1 MLINWKSAHP
11 GKTERSDEYLLRHY
25 RQIFGRRLVTDRLDL
40 DELIIAPVTRRQLE
54 AYLSS
59 PVQALLLVGVAGLG
73 LGTIARA
80 LADRVA
86 GNDVVYLTPTNH
98 NKQKTTII
106 NADDIAGLPTIL
118 RDKRNHRLAVV
129 IDDADQ
135 TAPGVF
141 ERMLKLIEEPVSG
154 VYFIFTTHRISA
166 LPATILSRTGTIRVK
181 APASEACRSLLGGV
195 DAQLANQISWLA
207 GNRPALTRRLVES
220 GDQSQLDL
228 ISMTRAKQ
236 FMQAQRP
243 RRVEQIDTITDRE
256 SGLALCAAIARIL
269 TVMLVGGGPVE
280 AATIAR
286 RLDLLSETADR
297 LSANGNVR
305 LQLLNLAVNF

>member
-1 MLINWKSAHP
+1 M
-11 GKTERSDEYLLRHY
+11 
-25 RQIFGRRLVTDRLDL
+25 TDRLDL
-40 DELIIAPVTRRQLE
+40 DELIISPATRRQLE

-59 PVQALLLVGVAGLG
+59 PVHALLLVGVAGLG

-80 LADRVA
+80 LANRVA
-86 GNDVVYLTPTNH
+86 GNDVVCLTPTNH

-118 RDKRNHRLAVV
+118 RDKRDHRLAVV

-181 APASEACRSLLGGV
+181 APAAEACRRLLDGV

-243 RRVEQIDTITDRE
+243 RRVEQIDTIIDRE

>member
-1 MLINWKSAHP
+1 M
-11 GKTERSDEYLLRHY
+11 
-25 RQIFGRRLVTDRLDL
+25 TDRLDL
-40 DELIIAPVTRRQLE
+40 DELIISPVTRRQLE

-59 PVQALLLVGVAGLG
+59 PVHALLLVGVAGLG
-73 LGTIARA
+73 LGAIARA

-118 RDKRNHRLAVV
+118 RDKRDHRLAVV
-129 IDDADQ
+129 IDDADR

-154 VYFIFTTHRISA
+154 VHFIFTTHRISA

-181 APASEACRSLLGGV
+181 APAAEACRRLLDGV

-207 GNRPALTRRLVES
+207 GNRPALTRRLMES
-220 GDQSQLDL
+220 GDQSQLD
-228 ISMTRAKQ
+228 IASMTRAKQ

-243 RRVEQIDTITDRE
+243 RRIEQIDAIADRE
-256 SGLALCAAIARIL
+256 SGLALCTAIARIL
-269 TVMLVGGGPVE
+269 TLMLAGGGSVE

>member
-1 MLINWKSAHP
+1 M
-11 GKTERSDEYLLRHY
+11 
-25 RQIFGRRLVTDRLDL
+25 TDRLDL
-40 DELIIAPVTRRQLE
+40 DELIISPVTRRQLE

-59 PVQALLLVGVAGLG
+59 PVHALLLVGVAGLG
-73 LGTIARA
+73 LGAIARA
-80 LADRVA
+80 LADRVV

-118 RDKRNHRLAVV
+118 RDKRDHRLAVV

-154 VYFIFTTHRISA
+154 AYFIFTTHRISA

-181 APASEACRSLLGGV
+181 APAAEACRRLLDGV

-207 GNRPALTRRLVES
+207 GNRPALTRRLMEF
-220 GDQSQLDL
+220 GDQSQLD
-228 ISMTRAKQ
+228 IASMTRAKQ

-243 RRVEQIDTITDRE
+243 HRIEQIDAIADRE

-269 TVMLVGGGPVE
+269 TLMLAGGGSVE

>member
-1 MLINWKSAHP
+1 M
-11 GKTERSDEYLLRHY
+11 
-25 RQIFGRRLVTDRLDL
+25 TDRLDL
-40 DELIIAPVTRRQLE
+40 DELIISQVTRRQLE
-54 AYLSS
+54 AYLSN
-59 PVQALLLVGVAGLG
+59 PVHALLLVGVAGLG

-80 LADRVA
+80 LADQVA

-118 RDKRNHRLAVV
+118 RDKRDHRLAVV

-154 VYFIFTTHRISA
+154 VYFIFTTHRIAA

-181 APASEACRSLLGGV
+181 APAAEVCRRLLDGV

-243 RRVEQIDTITDRE
+243 RRIEQIDAIADRE
-256 SGLALCAAIARIL
+256 SGLALCVAIARIL
-269 TVMLVGGGPVE
+269 TLMLAGGGSVE

>member
-1 MLINWKSAHP
+1 M
-11 GKTERSDEYLLRHY
+11 
-25 RQIFGRRLVTDRLDL
+25 TDRLDL
-40 DELIIAPVTRRQLE
+40 DELIISPVTRRQLE

-59 PVQALLLVGVAGLG
+59 PVHALLLVGVAGLG
-73 LGTIARA
+73 LGAIARA

-118 RDKRNHRLAVV
+118 RDKRDHRLAVV

-181 APASEACRSLLGGV
+181 APAAEACRRLLDGV

-207 GNRPALTRRLVES
+207 GNRPALTRRLMEF
-220 GDQSQLDL
+220 GDQSQLD
-228 ISMTRAKQ
+228 IASMTRAKQ

-243 RRVEQIDTITDRE
+243 RRIEQIDAIADRE

-269 TVMLVGGGPVE
+269 TLMLAGGGSVE

-286 RLDLLSETADR
+286 RLNLLSETADR

>member
-1 MLINWKSAHP
+1 M
-11 GKTERSDEYLLRHY
+11 
-25 RQIFGRRLVTDRLDL
+25 TDRLDL
-40 DELIIAPVTRRQLE
+40 DELIISPVTRRQLE

-59 PVQALLLVGVAGLG
+59 PVHALLLVGVAGLG
-73 LGTIARA
+73 LGAIARA

-118 RDKRNHRLAVV
+118 RDKRDHRLAVV

-135 TAPGVF
+135 TVPGVF

-166 LPATILSRTGTIRVK
+166 LPATILSRTGIIRVK
-181 APASEACRSLLGGV
+181 APAAEACRRLLDGV

-220 GDQSQLDL
+220 GDQSQLD
-228 ISMTRAKQ
+228 IASMTRAKQ

-243 RRVEQIDTITDRE
+243 RRIEQIDVIADRE

>member
-1 MLINWKSAHP
+1 M
-11 GKTERSDEYLLRHY
+11 
-25 RQIFGRRLVTDRLDL
+25 TDRPDL
-40 DELIIAPVTRRQLE
+40 DGLIISPVTRRQLE

-59 PVQALLLVGVAGLG
+59 PVHALLLVGVAGLG

-106 NADDIAGLPTIL
+106 NADDIAGLPAIL
-118 RDKRNHRLAVV
+118 RDKRDHRLAVV

-166 LPATILSRTGTIRVK
+166 LPATILSRTGIIRVK
-181 APASEACRSLLGGV
+181 APAPEACRRLLDGV

-243 RRVEQIDTITDRE
+243 RRIEQIDTITDRE

-269 TVMLVGGGPVE
+269 TVMLVGGGSVE

-286 RLDLLSETADR
+286 RLDLLSETTDR

>member
-1 MLINWKSAHP
+1 MANRPS
-11 GKTERSDEYLLRHY
+11 
-25 RQIFGRRLVTDRLDL
+25 L
-40 DELIIAPVTRRQLE
+40 DELVITPATRRQLE

-59 PVQALLLVGVAGLG
+59 PVHALLLVGVAGLG

-86 GNDVVYLTPTNH
+86 GNNVVYLMPTNH

-118 RDKRNHRLAVV
+118 RDKRDHRLAVV

-154 VYFIFTTHRISA
+154 VYFIFTTHRIAA

-181 APASEACRSLLGGV
+181 APAAEACRSLLDGV
-195 DAQLANQISWLA
+195 DAPLANQISWLA

-220 GDQSQLDL
+220 GDQSQLD
-228 ISMTRAKQ
+228 IVSMTRAKQ

-243 RRVEQIDTITDRE
+243 HRIEQIDAIADRE
-256 SGLALCAAIARIL
+256 SGLALCVATARIL

>member
-1 MLINWKSAHP
+1 MA
-11 GKTERSDEYLLRHY
+11 
-25 RQIFGRRLVTDRLDL
+25 DRLDL

-54 AYLSS
+54 AYLGS
-59 PVQALLLVGVAGLG
+59 PVHALLLVGVAGLG

-106 NADDIAGLPTIL
+106 NADDIAGLPAIL
-118 RDKRNHRLAVV
+118 RDKRDHRLAVV

-181 APASEACRSLLGGV
+181 APTSEACRSLLGGV

-207 GNRPALTRRLVES
+207 GNRPALTRQLVES

-243 RRVEQIDTITDRE
+243 RRVEQIDTIIDRE

-269 TVMLVGGGPVE
+269 TLMLAGGGSVE

-286 RLDLLSETADR
+286 RLDLLSETTDR

>member
-1 MLINWKSAHP
+1 M
-11 GKTERSDEYLLRHY
+11 
-25 RQIFGRRLVTDRLDL
+25 TDRLDL
-40 DELIIAPVTRRQLE
+40 DELIISPVTRRQLE

-59 PVQALLLVGVAGLG
+59 PVHALLLVGVAGLG

-86 GNDVVYLTPTNH
+86 GNNVVYLMPTNH

-106 NADDIAGLPTIL
+106 NVDDIAGLPTIL
-118 RDKRNHRLAVV
+118 RDKRDHRLAVV

-154 VYFIFTTHRISA
+154 VYFIFTTHRIAA
-166 LPATILSRTGTIRVK
+166 LPATILSRTGIIRVK
-181 APASEACRSLLGGV
+181 APAAEACRSLLSGV
-195 DAQLANQISWLA
+195 DAQLANQITWLA

-243 RRVEQIDTITDRE
+243 HRIEQIDTIIDRE
-256 SGLALCAAIARIL
+256 SGLALCAAVARIL
-269 TVMLVGGGPVE
+269 TVMLAGGGSIE
-280 AATIAR
+280 ATTIAR

>member
-1 MLINWKSAHP
+1 M
-11 GKTERSDEYLLRHY
+11 
-25 RQIFGRRLVTDRLDL
+25 TDRLDL
-40 DELIIAPVTRRQLE
+40 DELIISPVTRRQLQ

-59 PVQALLLVGVAGLG
+59 PVHALLLVGVAGLG

-106 NADDIAGLPTIL
+106 NADDIAGLPAIL
-118 RDKRNHRLAVV
+118 RDKRDHRLAVV

-135 TAPGVF
+135 TVPGVF

-243 RRVEQIDTITDRE
+243 RRIEQIDTITDRE

-269 TVMLVGGGPVE
+269 TVMLAGGGSAE

>member
-1 MLINWKSAHP
+1 M
-11 GKTERSDEYLLRHY
+11 
-25 RQIFGRRLVTDRLDL
+25 TDRLDL
-40 DELIIAPVTRRQLE
+40 DELIIAPVARRQLE

-59 PVQALLLVGVAGLG
+59 PVHALLLVGVAGLG

-86 GNDVVYLTPTNH
+86 GNDVIYLTPTNH

-106 NADDIAGLPTIL
+106 NADDIAGLPAIL
-118 RDKRNHRLAVV
+118 RDKRDHCLAVV
-129 IDDADQ
+129 IDDVDQ

-195 DAQLANQISWLA
+195 NAQLANQISWLA

-220 GDQSQLDL
+220 GDQSQLD
-228 ISMTRAKQ
+228 IASMTRAKQ

-243 RRVEQIDTITDRE
+243 HRIEQIDAIADRE
-256 SGLALCAAIARIL
+256 SGLALCVATARIL

>member
-1 MLINWKSAHP
+1 M
-11 GKTERSDEYLLRHY
+11 
-25 RQIFGRRLVTDRLDL
+25 
-40 DELIIAPVTRRQLE
+40 
-54 AYLSS
+54 
-59 PVQALLLVGVAGLG
+59 
-73 LGTIARA
+73 
-80 LADRVA
+80 
-86 GNDVVYLTPTNH
+86 
-98 NKQKTTII
+98 
-106 NADDIAGLPTIL
+106 
-118 RDKRNHRLAVV
+118 

-166 LPATILSRTGTIRVK
+166 LPATILSRTGIIRVK
-181 APASEACRSLLGGV
+181 APAAEACRSLLSGV
-195 DAQLANQISWLA
+195 DAQLANQITWLA

-243 RRVEQIDTITDRE
+243 HRIEQIDTIIDRE
-256 SGLALCAAIARIL
+256 SGLALCAAVARIL
-269 TVMLVGGGPVE
+269 TVMLAGGGSIE
-280 AATIAR
+280 ATTIAR

>member
-1 MLINWKSAHP
+1 M
-11 GKTERSDEYLLRHY
+11 
-25 RQIFGRRLVTDRLDL
+25 TDRPDL

-59 PVQALLLVGVAGLG
+59 PVHALLLVGVAGLG

-106 NADDIAGLPTIL
+106 NADDIAGLPAIL
-118 RDKRNHRLAVV
+118 RDKRDHRLAVV

-181 APASEACRSLLGGV
+181 APTAEACRSLLGGV
-195 DAQLANQISWLA
+195 NAQLANQISWLA

-220 GDQSQLDL
+220 GDQSQPDL

-243 RRVEQIDTITDRE
+243 RRIEQIDTITDRE
-256 SGLALCAAIARIL
+256 SGLALCAATARIL

-286 RLDLLSETADR
+286 RLDLLSETTDR

>member
-1 MLINWKSAHP
+1 M
-11 GKTERSDEYLLRHY
+11 
-25 RQIFGRRLVTDRLDL
+25 TDRLDL
-40 DELIIAPVTRRQLE
+40 DELIISQVTRRQLE

-59 PVQALLLVGVAGLG
+59 PVHALLLVGVAGLG

-86 GNDVVYLTPTNH
+86 GNDVIYLTPTNH

-106 NADDIAGLPTIL
+106 NADDIAGLPAIL
-118 RDKRNHRLAVV
+118 RDKRDHRLAVV

-141 ERMLKLIEEPVSG
+141 ERMLKLIEEPVGG

-181 APASEACRSLLGGV
+181 APAAEACRSLLSGV
-195 DAQLANQISWLA
+195 DAQLASQITWLA

-243 RRVEQIDTITDRE
+243 HRIEQIDAIADRE
-256 SGLALCAAIARIL
+256 SGLALCVAIARIL
-269 TVMLVGGGPVE
+269 TVMLAGGGSVE

-286 RLDLLSETADR
+286 RLDLLSETTDR

>member
-1 MLINWKSAHP
+1 MANRP
-11 GKTERSDEYLLRHY
+11 G
-25 RQIFGRRLVTDRLDL
+25 L
-40 DELIIAPVTRRQLE
+40 DELVIAPATRRQLE
-54 AYLSS
+54 AYLSN
-59 PVQALLLVGVAGLG
+59 PVHALLLVGVAGLG
-73 LGTIARA
+73 LGAIARA

-118 RDKRNHRLAVV
+118 RDKRDHRLAVV

-181 APASEACRSLLGGV
+181 APAAEACRRLLDGV

-220 GDQSQLDL
+220 GDQSQLD
-228 ISMTRAKQ
+228 IASMTRAKQ

-243 RRVEQIDTITDRE
+243 HRIEQIDTITDRE

-269 TVMLVGGGPVE
+269 TLMLAGGGSVE

-286 RLDLLSETADR
+286 RLDLLSETTDR

>member
-1 MLINWKSAHP
+1 M
-11 GKTERSDEYLLRHY
+11 
-25 RQIFGRRLVTDRLDL
+25 
-40 DELIIAPVTRRQLE
+40 
-54 AYLSS
+54 
-59 PVQALLLVGVAGLG
+59 
-73 LGTIARA
+73 
-80 LADRVA
+80 
-86 GNDVVYLTPTNH
+86 
-98 NKQKTTII
+98 
-106 NADDIAGLPTIL
+106 
-118 RDKRNHRLAVV
+118 

-141 ERMLKLIEEPVSG
+141 ERMLKLIEEPVGG

-181 APASEACRSLLGGV
+181 APAAEACRSLLSGV
-195 DAQLANQISWLA
+195 DAQLASQITWLA

-220 GDQSQLDL
+220 GDQSQLD
-228 ISMTRAKQ
+228 IASMTRAKQ

-243 RRVEQIDTITDRE
+243 HRIEQIDTIIDRE

-269 TVMLVGGGPVE
+269 TVMLAGGGSVE
-280 AATIAR
+280 AAAIAR
-286 RLDLLSETADR
+286 RLNLLSETADR

>member
-1 MLINWKSAHP
+1 M
-11 GKTERSDEYLLRHY
+11 
-25 RQIFGRRLVTDRLDL
+25 TDRLDL
-40 DELIIAPVTRRQLE
+40 DELIISPVTRRQLE

-59 PVQALLLVGVAGLG
+59 PVHALLLVGAAGLG

-80 LADRVA
+80 LANRVA
-86 GNDVVYLTPTNH
+86 GNDVVCLTPTNH

-106 NADDIAGLPTIL
+106 NADDIAGLPAIL
-118 RDKRNHRLAVV
+118 RDKRDHRLAVV

-181 APASEACRSLLGGV
+181 APASEACRSLLDGV

-243 RRVEQIDTITDRE
+243 HRIEQIDTIADRE

-269 TVMLVGGGPVE
+269 TVMLASGGSVE
-280 AATIAR
+280 AAAIAR
-286 RLDLLSETADR
+286 RLNLLSETADR

>member
-1 MLINWKSAHP
+1 M
-11 GKTERSDEYLLRHY
+11 
-25 RQIFGRRLVTDRLDL
+25 TDRLDL
-40 DELIIAPVTRRQLE
+40 DELIISPVTRRQLE

-59 PVQALLLVGVAGLG
+59 PVHALLLVGAAGLG

-80 LADRVA
+80 LANRVA
-86 GNDVVYLTPTNH
+86 GNDVVYLMPTNH

-118 RDKRNHRLAVV
+118 RDKRDHRLAVV

-154 VYFIFTTHRISA
+154 VYFIFTTHRIAA

-181 APASEACRSLLGGV
+181 APAAEACRSLLDGV
-195 DAQLANQISWLA
+195 DTQLANQISWLA
-207 GNRPALTRRLVES
+207 GNRPALTRRLVEF

-228 ISMTRAKQ
+228 VSMTRAKQ

-243 RRVEQIDTITDRE
+243 RRIEQIDAIADRE
-256 SGLALCAAIARIL
+256 SGLALCVAIARIL
-269 TVMLVGGGPVE
+269 TLMLAGGGSVE

>member
-1 MLINWKSAHP
+1 MANRP
-11 GKTERSDEYLLRHY
+11 G
-25 RQIFGRRLVTDRLDL
+25 L
-40 DELIIAPVTRRQLE
+40 DELVIDPATRRQLE

-59 PVQALLLVGVAGLG
+59 PVHALLLVGVAGLG

-86 GNDVVYLTPTNH
+86 GNNVVYLMPTNH

-106 NADDIAGLPTIL
+106 NVDDIAGLPTIL
-118 RDKRNHRLAVV
+118 RDKRDHRLAVV

-181 APASEACRSLLGGV
+181 APAAEACRSLLDGV

-207 GNRPALTRRLVES
+207 GNRPALARRLVES
-220 GDQSQLDL
+220 GDQSQLDI

-243 RRVEQIDTITDRE
+243 HRIEQIDAIADRE
-256 SGLALCAAIARIL
+256 SGLALCVATARIL
-269 TVMLVGGGPVE
+269 TVMLAGGGPVE

>member
-1 MLINWKSAHP
+1 M
-11 GKTERSDEYLLRHY
+11 
-25 RQIFGRRLVTDRLDL
+25 TDRLDL
-40 DELIIAPVTRRQLE
+40 DELIISQVTRRQLE

-59 PVQALLLVGVAGLG
+59 PVHALLLVGVAGLG

-106 NADDIAGLPTIL
+106 NADDIAGLPAIL
-118 RDKRNHRLAVV
+118 RDKRDRRLAVV

-181 APASEACRSLLGGV
+181 APAAEACRRLLDGV

-207 GNRPALTRRLVES
+207 GNRPALARRLVES

-243 RRVEQIDTITDRE
+243 RRIEQIDTITDRE
-256 SGLALCAAIARIL
+256 SGLALCAAITRIL
-269 TVMLVGGGPVE
+269 TLMLAGGGSVE

>member
-1 MLINWKSAHP
+1 M
-11 GKTERSDEYLLRHY
+11 
-25 RQIFGRRLVTDRLDL
+25 
-40 DELIIAPVTRRQLE
+40 
-54 AYLSS
+54 
-59 PVQALLLVGVAGLG
+59 
-73 LGTIARA
+73 
-80 LADRVA
+80 
-86 GNDVVYLTPTNH
+86 
-98 NKQKTTII
+98 
-106 NADDIAGLPTIL
+106 
-118 RDKRNHRLAVV
+118 
-129 IDDADQ
+129 
-135 TAPGVF
+135 
-141 ERMLKLIEEPVSG
+141 
-154 VYFIFTTHRISA
+154 IS
-166 LPATILSRTGTIRVK
+166 
-181 APASEACRSLLGGV
+181 GV

-243 RRVEQIDTITDRE
+243 RRIEQIDTITDRE

>member
-1 MLINWKSAHP
+1 MANRP
-11 GKTERSDEYLLRHY
+11 G
-25 RQIFGRRLVTDRLDL
+25 L
-40 DELIIAPVTRRQLE
+40 DELVIAPVTRCQLE

-59 PVQALLLVGVAGLG
+59 PVHALLLAGVAGLG

-86 GNDVVYLTPTNH
+86 GNNVFYLMPTNH

-106 NADDIAGLPTIL
+106 NADDITGLPTIL
-118 RDKRNHRLAVV
+118 RDKRDHRLAVV

-154 VYFIFTTHRISA
+154 VYFIFTTHRIAA
-166 LPATILSRTGTIRVK
+166 LPATILSRTSTIRVK
-181 APASEACRSLLGGV
+181 APAAEACRSLFDGV
-195 DAQLANQISWLA
+195 DAQLVNQISWLA
-207 GNRPALTRRLVES
+207 GNRPALARRLVES
-220 GDQSQLDL
+220 GDQSQLD
-228 ISMTRAKQ
+228 IVSMTRAKQ

-243 RRVEQIDTITDRE
+243 HRIEQIDTITDRE

-269 TVMLVGGGPVE
+269 TLMLAGGGSVE

-286 RLDLLSETADR
+286 RLDLLSETTDR

>member
-1 MLINWKSAHP
+1 MANRP
-11 GKTERSDEYLLRHY
+11 G
-25 RQIFGRRLVTDRLDL
+25 L
-40 DELIIAPVTRRQLE
+40 DELIISPVTRCQLE

-59 PVQALLLVGVAGLG
+59 PVHALLLVGVAGLG

-86 GNDVVYLTPTNH
+86 GNNVVYLMPTNH

-118 RDKRNHRLAVV
+118 RDKRDHRLAVV

-181 APASEACRSLLGGV
+181 APAAEACRRLLDGV

-220 GDQSQLDL
+220 GDQSQLD
-228 ISMTRAKQ
+228 IVSMTRAKQ

-243 RRVEQIDTITDRE
+243 HRIEQIDAIADRE
-256 SGLALCAAIARIL
+256 GGLALCVATARIL
-269 TVMLVGGGPVE
+269 TVMLAGGGPVE

>member
-1 MLINWKSAHP
+1 M
-11 GKTERSDEYLLRHY
+11 
-25 RQIFGRRLVTDRLDL
+25 TDRLDL
-40 DELIIAPVTRRQLE
+40 DELIISQVTRRQLE
-54 AYLSS
+54 AYLSN
-59 PVQALLLVGVAGLG
+59 PVHALLLVGVAGLG

-80 LADRVA
+80 LADQVA

-118 RDKRNHRLAVV
+118 RDKRDHRLAVV

-154 VYFIFTTHRISA
+154 VYFIFTTHRIAA

-181 APASEACRSLLGGV
+181 APAAEVCRRLLDGV

-220 GDQSQLDL
+220 GDQSQPDL

-243 RRVEQIDTITDRE
+243 RRIEQIDAIADRE
-256 SGLALCAAIARIL
+256 SGLALCVAIARIL
-269 TVMLVGGGPVE
+269 TLMLAGGGSVE

-286 RLDLLSETADR
+286 RLDLLSETTDR

>member
-1 MLINWKSAHP
+1 M
-11 GKTERSDEYLLRHY
+11 
-25 RQIFGRRLVTDRLDL
+25 TDRLDL
-40 DELIIAPVTRRQLE
+40 DELIISPVTRCQLQV
-54 AYLSS
+54 YLNS
-59 PVQALLLVGVAGLG
+59 PVHALLLVGVAGLG

-118 RDKRNHRLAVV
+118 RDKRDHRLAVV

>member
-1 MLINWKSAHP
+1 MA
-11 GKTERSDEYLLRHY
+11 
-25 RQIFGRRLVTDRLDL
+25 DRLDL

-54 AYLSS
+54 TYLSS
-59 PVQALLLVGVAGLG
+59 PVHALLLVGVAGLG

-118 RDKRNHRLAVV
+118 RDKRDHRLAVV

-154 VYFIFTTHRISA
+154 VHFIFTTHHIAA

-181 APASEACRSLLGGV
+181 APAAGACRSLLDGV
-195 DAQLANQISWLA
+195 DAQLVNQISWLA

-220 GDQSQLDL
+220 GDQSQLDI

-243 RRVEQIDTITDRE
+243 HRIEQIDAIADRE
-256 SGLALCAAIARIL
+256 SGLALCAATARIL
-269 TVMLVGGGPVE
+269 TVMLVGGGLVE

>member
-1 MLINWKSAHP
+1 M
-11 GKTERSDEYLLRHY
+11 
-25 RQIFGRRLVTDRLDL
+25 TDRPDL
-40 DELIIAPVTRRQLE
+40 DELIIAPVTRCQLE

-59 PVQALLLVGVAGLG
+59 PVHALLLVGAAGLG

-80 LADRVA
+80 LPDRVA

-118 RDKRNHRLAVV
+118 RDKRDHRLAVV

-135 TAPGVF
+135 TVPGVF

-181 APASEACRSLLGGV
+181 APTAEACRSLLSGV
-195 DAQLANQISWLA
+195 DAQLANQITWLA
-207 GNRPALTRRLVES
+207 GNRPALSRRLVES
-220 GDQSQLDL
+220 GDQSQPDL

-243 RRVEQIDTITDRE
+243 RRIEQIDTITDRE

-269 TVMLVGGGPVE
+269 TLMLAGGGSVE

-286 RLDLLSETADR
+286 RLDLLSETTDR

>member
-1 MLINWKSAHP
+1 MA
-11 GKTERSDEYLLRHY
+11 
-25 RQIFGRRLVTDRLDL
+25 DRPDL

-59 PVQALLLVGVAGLG
+59 PVHALLLVGAAGLG

-118 RDKRNHRLAVV
+118 RDKRDHRLAVV

-181 APASEACRSLLGGV
+181 VPAAEACRRLLDGV

-243 RRVEQIDTITDRE
+243 HRIEQIDAIADRE
-256 SGLALCAAIARIL
+256 SGLVLCAAIARIL
-269 TVMLVGGGPVE
+269 TLMLAGGGSVE

>member
-1 MLINWKSAHP
+1 MANRP
-11 GKTERSDEYLLRHY
+11 G
-25 RQIFGRRLVTDRLDL
+25 L
-40 DELIIAPVTRRQLE
+40 DELAIAPATRRQLE
-54 AYLSS
+54 AYLSN
-59 PVQALLLVGVAGLG
+59 PVHALLLVGVAGLG

-86 GNDVVYLTPTNH
+86 GNNVVYLMPTNH

-118 RDKRNHRLAVV
+118 RDKRDHRLAVV

-154 VYFIFTTHRISA
+154 VYFVFTTHRIAA
-166 LPATILSRTGTIRVK
+166 LPATILSRTSTIRVK
-181 APASEACRSLLGGV
+181 APAAEACRSLLDGV

-220 GDQSQLDL
+220 GDQSQLD
-228 ISMTRAKQ
+228 IVSMTRAKQ

-243 RRVEQIDTITDRE
+243 HRIEQIDAIADRE
-256 SGLALCAAIARIL
+256 SGLALCLATARIL
-269 TVMLVGGGPVE
+269 TVMLAGGGPVE

>member
-1 MLINWKSAHP
+1 M
-11 GKTERSDEYLLRHY
+11 
-25 RQIFGRRLVTDRLDL
+25 TDRLDL
-40 DELIIAPVTRRQLE
+40 DELIISPVTRRQLE

-59 PVQALLLVGVAGLG
+59 PVHALLLVGVAGLG

-86 GNDVVYLTPTNH
+86 GNNVVYLMPTNH

-106 NADDIAGLPTIL
+106 NVDDIAGLPTIL
-118 RDKRNHRLAVV
+118 RDKRDHRLAVV

-154 VYFIFTTHRISA
+154 VYFIFTTRRIAA

-181 APASEACRSLLGGV
+181 APAAEACRSLLDGV

-207 GNRPALTRRLVES
+207 GNRPALARRLVES
-220 GDQSQLDL
+220 GDQSQLDI

-243 RRVEQIDTITDRE
+243 HRIEQIDAIADRE
-256 SGLALCAAIARIL
+256 SGLALCVATARIL
-269 TVMLVGGGPVE
+269 TVMLAGGGPVE

>member
-1 MLINWKSAHP
+1 MA
-11 GKTERSDEYLLRHY
+11 
-25 RQIFGRRLVTDRLDL
+25 DRPDL

-54 AYLSS
+54 DYLSG
-59 PVQALLLVGVAGLG
+59 PVHALLLVGVVGLG

-80 LADRVA
+80 LAGRVA
-86 GNDVVYLTPTNH
+86 GNNVVYLMPTNH

-118 RDKRNHRLAVV
+118 RDKRDHRLAVV

-154 VYFIFTTHRISA
+154 VYFIFTTHRIAA

-181 APASEACRSLLGGV
+181 APAAEACRSLLDGV
-195 DAQLANQISWLA
+195 DTQLANQISWLA
-207 GNRPALTRRLVES
+207 GNRPALTRRLVEF
-220 GDQSQLDL
+220 GDQSQLDI

-243 RRVEQIDTITDRE
+243 HRIEQIDAIIDRE
-256 SGLALCAAIARIL
+256 SGLALCVATARIL

-286 RLDLLSETADR
+286 RLDLLSKTADR